1 MKLDIKDKP
10 PEFYVGLAKDFKLG
24 WRKHRNSLRYEDFY
38 SHTALSRIDWQKRGE
53 GSNPKVKWRILENNV
68 RDFNP
73 ITGVCRLCTCEKYRI
88 VLEPSL
94 ATLNRRTELF
104 APCRHKAAY
113 LFEDPDPPDWTFI
126 FLVVNCDIFFLCGT
140 VIIFSCNLC
149 TLYVVI
155 WRLAYA
161 MKHCVMTS
169 WSSIKLNSVIAIGCI
184 KGI

>member
-1 MKLDIKDKP
+1 MRTLIAIP
-10 PEFYVGLAKDFKLG
+10 RCQGLFG
-24 WRKHRNSLRYEDFY
+24 RK
-38 SHTALSRIDWQKRGE
+38 G
-53 GSNPKVKWRILENNV
+53 GKWRILENNV

-169 WSSIKLNSVIAIGCI
+169 WSSIKLNSVITFPASSLLSMLYLCRSQPSSALSVINSQ
-184 KGI
+184 